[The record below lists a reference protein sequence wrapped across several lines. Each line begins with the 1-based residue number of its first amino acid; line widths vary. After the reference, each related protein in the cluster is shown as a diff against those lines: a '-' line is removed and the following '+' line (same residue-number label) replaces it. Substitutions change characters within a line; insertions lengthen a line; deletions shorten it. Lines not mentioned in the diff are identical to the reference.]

1 MARSRA
7 WWGAASCLIS
17 FSLSAAEVS
26 SHYFQTS
33 DGIRIHYLE
42 EGQGV
47 PVVLI
52 HGYTGT
58 ADGNWFA
65 NGIAASLAKTN
76 RVIALDCRGHGLSD
90 KPHEEKRYVPPRLER
105 DVIELLDHLHLQR
118 AHVHG
123 YSMGGDIVTE
133 ILARDQDRVITAS
146 YGGSGVEEVDR
157 QQIALVPADSS
168 GVDPREAAAEKQLEA
183 LPNQDVVALS
193 ALKRAYGTR
202 WGRAEIDLGAVH
214 VPVLA
219 IVGEFDEPNR
229 RLTRMKREL
238 RDFHYVILPGRS
250 HLTAIMAGYMPPE
263 YLQTLAA
270 FVRKHNPPA
279 SFSLMSPSV
288 RAVAAKA
295 PSP

>member
-1 MARSRA
+1 MSTTQLYAMARSGA
-7 WWGAASCLIS
+7 WWGAAMCLIS
-17 FSLSAAEVS
+17 LASSAAEVS

-47 PVVLI
+47 PIVLI

-58 ADGNWFA
+58 AEGNWFA
-65 NGIAASLAKTN
+65 NGIAANLSKTN

-90 KPHEEKRYVPPRLER
+90 KPHEEERYVPPRLER
-105 DVIELLDHLHLQR
+105 DVIELLDQLHLHR
-118 AHVHG
+118 AHIHG
-123 YSMGGDIVTE
+123 YSMGGEVVTE
-133 ILARDQDRVITAS
+133 ILAHDQERVITAS

-157 QQIALVPADSS
+157 QRIALVPADSP

-183 LPNQDVVALS
+183 LPDQDVAALS
-193 ALKRAYGTR
+193 ALKRAYGTS
-202 WGRAEIDLGAVH
+202 WGRAEIDLRAVH

-238 RDFHYVILPGRS
+238 RDFHYVTLSGRS
-250 HLTAIMAGYMPPE
+250 HLTAIMAGYIPPE

-270 FVRKHNPPA
+270 FIRAHNPSA
-279 SFSLMSPSV
+279 SSS
-288 RAVAAKA
+288 R
-295 PSP
+295 